1 MQAISVLVLMNISI
15 SVSNMILTLVS
26 SVWTSTLFSA
36 VLVRELPVES
46 TLVENSENSNVS
58 QLKKPSNGL
67 PKNVLVPSY
76 EQHD

>member
-58 QLKKPSNGL
+58 QLMKPSNGL
-67 PKNVLVPSY
+67 PRNVLVPLY

>member
-46 TLVENSENSNVS
+46 TLVENSENSNAS
-58 QLKKPSNGL
+58 QLMKPSNGL
-67 PKNVLVPSY
+67 PRNVLVLSY
-76 EQHD
+76 EQYD